1 MSEDVKEQKAF
12 DKNDRP
18 SRRRGSNYKS
28 KVCKFCANK
37 DKADYKKPETL
48 KRYVTERGKILAAR
62 VTGNCAKHQ
71 REVTREIKK
80 ARVLAYLPFEKK

>member
-1 MSEDVKEQKAF
+1 MSEEVKDGKSFERQ
-12 DKNDRP
+12 N
-18 SRRRGSNYKS
+18 RRRVSSYKS

-37 DKADYKKPETL
+37 DVADYKKPEAL
-48 KRYVTERGKILAAR
+48 KRYTTERGKILAAR

-71 REVTREIKK
+71 RQVTREIKK